1 MLFLVVFCFLIF
13 ASYPLPFFPVPEAL
27 FALSFSFLSECFF
40 FIQAKADLAYS
51 QMNNTGVSGR
61 M

>member
-13 ASYPLPFFPVPEAL
+13 ASYPQFPVSEAL
-27 FALSFSFLSECFF
+27 FALSFSFLSERFF

-51 QMNNTGVSGR
+51 QIKNNTGVSGR
-61 M
+61 I